1 MLGYC
6 SFNGVRD
13 SQSLSV
19 SLLQLYLLSEP
30 TLRRRDLV
38 FDHGRIITQEPHSKK
53 FVPNLAAAY
62 MVLSLTSRKHAPGCG
77 CRSHSPHSHRFRTE
91 KCPTVGVFGGNRPR
105 SVMKWSGLEND
116 PGISPFSRP
125 GAKNVHRRHPCRIR
139 GLPPDPPRGRNC
151 YFRPALRG
159 DKVSWSVGIE
169 KKKREE
175 KKNNTGFPKCP
186 APCGG
191 GSGLGTGSQ

>member
-19 SLLQLYLLSEP
+19 SLLQLYLLSEL

-105 SVMKWSGLEND
+105 SV
-116 PGISPFSRP
+116 
-125 GAKNVHRRHPCRIR
+125 
-139 GLPPDPPRGRNC
+139 
-151 YFRPALRG
+151 
-159 DKVSWSVGIE
+159 
-169 KKKREE
+169 
-175 KKNNTGFPKCP
+175 
-186 APCGG
+186 
-191 GSGLGTGSQ
+191 

>member
-19 SLLQLYLLSEP
+19 SLLQLYLLSEL

-116 PGISPFSRP
+116 PGISPLRSRP
-125 GAKNVHRRHPCRIR
+125 GLKNAHRRHPCRIG
-139 GLPPDPPRGRNC
+139 GLKPT
-151 YFRPALRG
+151 PAKG
-159 DKVSWSVGIE
+159 AYIDTAPHFVGTKIKNKVKE
-169 KKKREE
+169 TK
-175 KKNNTGFPKCP
+175 
-186 APCGG
+186 
-191 GSGLGTGSQ
+191 